1 MDEPQLK
8 INSFWV
14 FNEKNMYIRLIR
26 DQSGFD
32 GTAVNQTYKSK
43 KDGSPELNV
52 YSPVNV
58 VII

>member
-1 MDEPQLK
+1 
-8 INSFWV
+8 
-14 FNEKNMYIRLIR
+14 MYIRLIR